1 MTADELR
8 EIIACGE
15 TSTVQFKL
23 KFSTAKQI
31 AEEMVAFANSKGG
44 MMVFGVEDKT
54 GQIIGLSYSEI
65 QKLSN
70 EVSTVA
76 NDQVRPVIYL
86 QTEVVIV
93 DGKRLLVAYVNQ
105 GSNKPYKTLS
115 GNIWVKQGSDKR
127 RIVENN
133 EILSLFQASGS
144 YHADEAVIS
153 GTSMTDLEVAYIND
167 YFQRVYGKPKESFG
181 MPVDKLLTSL
191 GILGQGGQV
200 TRAGMLFFGQYPQMR
215 MPTYT
220 IKAVAY
226 YGNDIGGS
234 DYRDSRDI
242 IGTVP
247 TMFREGMSFLKSN
260 LHHLQAGQNFNSV
273 GKLEIP
279 EVVLEELLQNALVH
293 VDLLGSAYIRL
304 LIFDNRIEIINP
316 GSLFGGLTV
325 EDIRLGKSKQRNHL
339 MAEFCARTMI
349 YRGLGSGIPRV
360 LKENVKI
367 DFVSD
372 DNTGDF
378 KTIIW
383 RDTELA
389 VLEEGSEKSGNG
401 SPESLS
407 KSSPKAGEGSEKTEE
422 STQKTEKGS
431 PKIGESSEKTDKSTQ
446 KTEKSS
452 PKTDCGSEKTDIS
465 SPKGSP
471 KTKDLIIEIIKE
483 DQTITTAEIAERLRI
498 SKRAVIKHTN
508 NLQLAGIIRH
518 VGSLKGGHWEVAGM
532 SEKISD

>member
-15 TSTVQFKL
+15 TSKVQFKL
-23 KFSTAKQI
+23 MFSTAKQV

-44 MMVFGVEDKT
+44 MIVFGVEDKT

-70 EVSTVA
+70 EVSTAA

-115 GNIWVKQGSDKR
+115 GHIWVKQGSDKR
-127 RIVENN
+127 RIMENN

-144 YHADEAVIS
+144 YHADEAVIA
-153 GTSMTDLEVAYIND
+153 GTSMADLEVAYIND

-200 TRAGMLFFGQYPQMR
+200 SRAGMLFFGQYPQMR

-360 LKENVKI
+360 LKEDAKI

-372 DNTGDF
+372 DGFGDF
-378 KTIIW
+378 KTVIW
-383 RDTELA
+383 RDADLEF
-389 VLEEGSEKSGNG
+389 LEEGSEK
-401 SPESLS
+401 
-407 KSSPKAGEGSEKTEE
+407 AEE
-422 STQKTEKGS
+422 STQKMVNNEDVKLVETPENLV
-431 PKIGESSEKTDKSTQ
+431 EN
-446 KTEKSS
+446 
-452 PKTDCGSEKTDIS
+452 PKTLVENKEKLVENIEKLAEGMLVGKSRQRRLDIL
-465 SPKGSP
+465 K
-471 KTKDLIIEIIKE
+471 
-483 DQTITTAEIAERLRI
+483 AIAENPNVSAKQLAEQFGI
-498 SKRAVIKHTN
+498 SITAVQNHLDYLKNN
-508 NLQLAGIIRH
+508 NLILR
-518 VGSLKGGHWEVAGM
+518 VGPDKGGHWEVVGM
-532 SEKISD
+532 SE

>member
-1 MTADELR
+1 MTAEELR

-15 TSTVQFKL
+15 TSKVQFKL
-23 KFSTAKQI
+23 MFSAPKQI

-44 MMVFGVEDKT
+44 IIVFGVEDKT
-54 GQIIGLSYSEI
+54 GQIVGLSYGEI

-70 EVSTVA
+70 EVSTAA

-86 QTEVVIV
+86 ETEVMSV
-93 DGKRLLVAYVNQ
+93 DGKRLLIAYVHE
-105 GSNKPYKTLS
+105 GSNKPYKTLG

-144 YHADEAVIS
+144 YHADEAVIA
-153 GTSMTDLEVAYIND
+153 GTSMADLEVAYIND

-191 GILGQGGQV
+191 GILGNGGQV

-260 LHHLQAGQNFNSV
+260 LRHLQAGQNFNSV

-325 EDIRLGKSKQRNHL
+325 EDIRLGKSKQRNQL
-339 MAEFCARTMI
+339 MADFCARTMI

-360 LKENVKI
+360 LKEDAKI

-383 RDTELA
+383 RNTELA
-389 VLEEGSEKSGNG
+389 VLEGDSEKNEKG
-401 SPESLS
+401 SQKSTQKIE
-407 KSSPKAGEGSEKTEE
+407 KSSPKTDESWEKIEE
-422 STQKTEKGS
+422 SIQKSTQKTEKGS
-431 PKIGESSEKTDKSTQ
+431 LKIGESWGKTEESTQKSTQ
-446 KTEKSS
+446 KILELIERNPSVTI
-452 PKTDCGSEKTDIS
+452 SEMMMLLGLS
-465 SPKGSP
+465 QKGV
-471 KTKDLIIEIIKE
+471 KKNLTKLKEQGLI
-483 DQTITTAEIAERLRI
+483 RR
-498 SKRAVIKHTN
+498 
-508 NLQLAGIIRH
+508 
-518 VGSLKGGHWEVAGM
+518 VGPDKGGHWEVVGM
-532 SEKISD
+532 SE

>member
-1 MTADELR
+1 MTAEELR
-8 EIIACGE
+8 EIVACGE
-15 TSTVQFKL
+15 TSKVQFKL
-23 KFSTAKQI
+23 MFSTAKQI

-44 MMVFGVEDKT
+44 MIVFGVEDKT

-70 EVSTVA
+70 EVSTAA

-86 QTEVVIV
+86 ETEVVLV
-93 DGKRLLVAYVNQ
+93 DGKRLLVAYVHE
-105 GSNKPYKTLS
+105 GSNKPYKTLG

-144 YHADEAVIS
+144 YHADEAVIA
-153 GTSMTDLEVAYIND
+153 GTSMADLEVAYIND
-167 YFQRVYGKPKESFG
+167 YFQKVYGKPKESFG

-191 GILGQGGQV
+191 GILGNGGQV

-260 LHHLQAGQNFNSV
+260 LRHLQAGQNFNSV
-273 GKLEIP
+273 GKLEIS

-304 LIFDNRIEIINP
+304 LVFDNRIEVINP

-325 EDIRLGKSKQRNHL
+325 EDIRLGKSKQRNQL
-339 MAEFCARTMI
+339 MADFCARTMI

-360 LKENVKI
+360 LKEDAKI

-383 RDTELA
+383 RNTELDFLEDESWESTSFIA
-389 VLEEGSEKSGNG
+389 AEGQSYGVYGQLNKGEGVLNAKNGQLNDNIGTSNANNGKLKIIDGQLNKSQEATLAFITDHEGCNTTGISEG
-401 SPESLS
+401 LS
-407 KSSPKAGEGSEKTEE
+407 KPFRTV
-422 STQKTEKGS
+422 
-431 PKIGESSEKTDKSTQ
+431 DKHVRVLLQ
-446 KTEKSS
+446 L
-452 PKTDCGSEKTDIS
+452 G
-465 SPKGSP
+465 
-471 KTKDLIIEIIKE
+471 IIE
-483 DQTITTAEIAERLRI
+483 RRG
-498 SKRAVIKHTN
+498 SKKT
-508 NLQLAGIIRH
+508 
-518 VGSLKGGHWEVAGM
+518 GGYYLTR
-532 SEKISD
+532 D

>member
-44 MMVFGVEDKT
+44 MIVFGVEDKT

-65 QKLSN
+65 QMLSN
-70 EVSTVA
+70 EVSTDA

-144 YHADEAVIS
+144 YHADEAVIA
-153 GTSMTDLEVAYIND
+153 GTSIADLEVAYIND

-260 LHHLQAGQNFNSV
+260 LRHLQAGQNFNSV

-325 EDIRLGKSKQRNHL
+325 EDIRLGKSKQRNQL
-339 MAEFCARTMI
+339 MAGFCARTMI

-360 LKENVKI
+360 LKEDAKI

-372 DNTGDF
+372 DGFGDF

-383 RDTELA
+383 RDTDLA
-389 VLEEGSEKSGNG
+389 VLEEGSEKNG
-401 SPESLS
+401 SP
-407 KSSPKAGEGSEKTEE
+407 KSSPEM
-422 STQKTEKGS
+422 
-431 PKIGESSEKTDKSTQ
+431 GESSEKTGKSTQ
-446 KTEKSS
+446 KTEKRS
-452 PKTDCGSEKTDIS
+452 PKMDECSEKIEKNTQKSTQKTVNSSEKTEDS
-465 SPKGSP
+465 SE
-471 KTKDLIIEIIKE
+471 KTKKSSEKILEIISMNPYV
-483 DQTITTAEIAERLRI
+483 TTYGLMEILGLSQRMIEKHLR
-498 SKRAVIKHTN
+498 KLREQG
-508 NLQLAGIIRH
+508 LIRR
-518 VGSLKGGHWEVAGM
+518 VGPDKGGHWEVVGI
-532 SEKISD
+532 SEKMSD

>member
-1 MTADELR
+1 MTAEELR

-15 TSTVQFKL
+15 TSKVQFKL
-23 KFSTAKQI
+23 MFNTPKQI

-44 MMVFGVEDKT
+44 MIVFGVEDKT
-54 GQIIGLSYSEI
+54 GQIVGLSYSEI

-86 QTEVVIV
+86 ETEVVIV
-93 DGKRLLVAYVNQ
+93 DGKRLLIAHVHE
-105 GSNKPYKTLS
+105 GSNKPYKTLG
-115 GNIWVKQGSDKR
+115 GNIWVKQGPDKR

-144 YHADEAVIS
+144 YHADEAVIA
-153 GTSMTDLEVAYIND
+153 GTSVADLEVAYIND
-167 YFQRVYGKPKESFG
+167 YFQKVYGKPKESFG

-191 GILGQGGQV
+191 GILGNGGQV

-215 MPTYT
+215 MPTYV

-247 TMFREGMSFLKSN
+247 MMFREGMSFLKSN
-260 LHHLQAGQNFNSV
+260 LRHLQAGQNFNSV

-304 LIFDNRIEIINP
+304 LVFDNRIEIINP

-325 EDIRLGKSKQRNHL
+325 EDIRLGKSKQRNQL
-339 MAEFCARTMI
+339 MADFCARTMI

-360 LKENVKI
+360 LKEDAKI

-383 RDTELA
+383 RDTNLEYYEEDSEENGSFIAAEGQLYGDSGQLNYGNGQSNVRKDVRKELTERQA
-389 VLEEGSEKSGNG
+389 LIVDLIKSDVRIGIEKMSEKMSVNEKTVRRDINVLKQLGLLTRVGGRKSGCWK
-401 SPESLS
+401 LS
-407 KSSPKAGEGSEKTEE
+407 EELSEKT
-422 STQKTEKGS
+422 S
-431 PKIGESSEKTDKSTQ
+431 
-446 KTEKSS
+446 
-452 PKTDCGSEKTDIS
+452 
-465 SPKGSP
+465 
-471 KTKDLIIEIIKE
+471 
-483 DQTITTAEIAERLRI
+483 
-498 SKRAVIKHTN
+498 N
-508 NLQLAGIIRH
+508 
-518 VGSLKGGHWEVAGM
+518 
-532 SEKISD
+532 

>member
-15 TSTVQFKL
+15 TSKVQFKL
-23 KFSTAKQI
+23 MFSTAKQI

-70 EVSTVA
+70 EVSTAA

-115 GNIWVKQGSDKR
+115 GHIWVKQGSDKR

-144 YHADEAVIS
+144 YHADEAVIA
-153 GTSMTDLEVAYIND
+153 GTSITDLEVAYIND

-360 LKENVKI
+360 LKEDAKI

-372 DNTGDF
+372 DGFGDF
-378 KTIIW
+378 KTVIW
-383 RDTELA
+383 RDADLEF
-389 VLEEGSEKSGNG
+389 LEEGSEK
-401 SPESLS
+401 
-407 KSSPKAGEGSEKTEE
+407 AEE
-422 STQKTEKGS
+422 STQKMVNNEDVKLVEMPENLVEMPKKLAENIEKLVEEVLVG
-431 PKIGESSEKTDKSTQ
+431 KSRQ
-446 KTEKSS
+446 RRL
-452 PKTDCGSEKTDIS
+452 DIL
-465 SPKGSP
+465 K
-471 KTKDLIIEIIKE
+471 
-483 DQTITTAEIAERLRI
+483 AIAENPNVT
-498 SKRAVIKHTN
+498 AQ
-508 NLQLAGIIRH
+508 QLAGQFGISITAVQNHLDYLKNNNLIRR
-518 VGSLKGGHWEVAGM
+518 VGPDKGGHWEVVGM
-532 SEKISD
+532 SEKMSD

>member
-23 KFSTAKQI
+23 KFSTAKQV

-44 MMVFGVEDKT
+44 IMVFGVEDKT

-115 GNIWVKQGSDKR
+115 GHIWVKQGSDKR

-144 YHADEAVIS
+144 YHADEAVIA
-153 GTSMTDLEVAYIND
+153 GTSITDLEVAYIND

-360 LKENVKI
+360 LKEDAKI

-372 DNTGDF
+372 DGFGDF
-378 KTIIW
+378 KTVIW
-383 RDTELA
+383 RDADLEF
-389 VLEEGSEKSGNG
+389 LEEGSEK
-401 SPESLS
+401 
-407 KSSPKAGEGSEKTEE
+407 AEE
-422 STQKTEKGS
+422 STQKMVNNEDVKLVEMPENLVEMPKKLAENIEKLVEEVLVG
-431 PKIGESSEKTDKSTQ
+431 KSRQ
-446 KTEKSS
+446 RRL
-452 PKTDCGSEKTDIS
+452 DIL
-465 SPKGSP
+465 K
-471 KTKDLIIEIIKE
+471 
-483 DQTITTAEIAERLRI
+483 AIAENPNVSAKQLAEQLGI
-498 SKRAVIKHTN
+498 SITAVQNHLDYLKNN
-508 NLQLAGIIRH
+508 NLIRR
-518 VGSLKGGHWEVAGM
+518 VGPDKGGHWEVV
-532 SEKISD
+532 EQQ

>member
-1 MTADELR
+1 MTAEELR

-15 TSTVQFKL
+15 TSKVQFKL
-23 KFSTAKQI
+23 MFSTAKQI

-44 MMVFGVEDKT
+44 MIVFGVEDKS
-54 GQIIGLSYSEI
+54 GRIVGLSYSEI

-70 EVSTVA
+70 EVSTAA

-86 QTEVVIV
+86 ETEAVLVE
-93 DGKRLLVAYVNQ
+93 GKRLLVAYVHE
-105 GSNKPYKTLS
+105 GSNKPYKTLG

-144 YHADEAVIS
+144 YHADEAVIA
-153 GTSMTDLEVAYIND
+153 GTSMADLEVAYIND
-167 YFQRVYGKPKESFG
+167 YFQKVYGKPKESFG

-191 GILGQGGQV
+191 GILGNGGQV
-200 TRAGMLFFGQYPQMR
+200 TRAGLLFFGQYPQMR

-247 TMFREGMSFLKSN
+247 AMFREGMSFLKSN

-304 LIFDNRIEIINP
+304 LVFDNRIEIINP

-325 EDIRLGKSKQRNHL
+325 EDIRLGKSKQRNQL
-339 MAEFCARTMI
+339 MADFCARTMI

-360 LKENVKI
+360 LKEDTKV

-372 DNTGDF
+372 DGSGDF

-383 RDTELA
+383 RNTEFEFW
-389 VLEEGSEKSGNG
+389 EEGLEGSGSFIAAEGQLYGDYGQLNEEEGVSNAINGQLNDNIGTLNANSGQLKTKNGQLNESQEATLAFITKHEGCNTTGISEG
-401 SPESLS
+401 LS
-407 KSSPKAGEGSEKTEE
+407 KPFRTV
-422 STQKTEKGS
+422 
-431 PKIGESSEKTDKSTQ
+431 DKHVRVLLQ
-446 KTEKSS
+446 L
-452 PKTDCGSEKTDIS
+452 G
-465 SPKGSP
+465 
-471 KTKDLIIEIIKE
+471 IIE
-483 DQTITTAEIAERLRI
+483 RRG
-498 SKRAVIKHTN
+498 SKKTGGYY
-508 NLQLAGIIRH
+508 LIR
-518 VGSLKGGHWEVAGM
+518 
-532 SEKISD
+532 D

>member
-1 MTADELR
+1 MTAEELR

-15 TSTVQFKL
+15 TSKVQFKL
-23 KFSTAKQI
+23 MFSTAKQI

-44 MMVFGVEDKT
+44 MIVFGVEDKT

-70 EVSTVA
+70 EVSTAA

-86 QTEVVIV
+86 ETEVVFV
-93 DGKRLLVAYVNQ
+93 EGKRLLVAYVHE
-105 GSNKPYKTLS
+105 GGNKPYKTLS

-144 YHADEAVIS
+144 YHADEAVIA
-153 GTSMTDLEVAYIND
+153 GTSMADLEVAYIND
-167 YFQRVYGKPKESFG
+167 YFQKVYGKPKESFG

-191 GILGQGGQV
+191 GILGNGGQV

-304 LIFDNRIEIINP
+304 LVFDNRVEIINP

-325 EDIRLGKSKQRNHL
+325 EDIRLGKSKQRNQL
-339 MAEFCARTMI
+339 MADFCARTMI

-360 LKENVKI
+360 LKEDAKI

-372 DNTGDF
+372 DDTGDF

-383 RDTELA
+383 RDADLEF
-389 VLEEGSEKSGNG
+389 LEEGLEGKGSFIASEGQLYGYNG
-401 SPESLS
+401 QLNKKEGVLNAEDGQLNNDIGASNADGGQLKTINDQLNESQKATLAFITDHEGCNTTGIAEGLS
-407 KSSPKAGEGSEKTEE
+407 KPFRTV
-422 STQKTEKGS
+422 
-431 PKIGESSEKTDKSTQ
+431 DKHVRVLLQ
-446 KTEKSS
+446 L
-452 PKTDCGSEKTDIS
+452 G
-465 SPKGSP
+465 
-471 KTKDLIIEIIKE
+471 IIE
-483 DQTITTAEIAERLRI
+483 RRG
-498 SKRAVIKHTN
+498 SKKTGGYY
-508 NLQLAGIIRH
+508 LIR
-518 VGSLKGGHWEVAGM
+518 
-532 SEKISD
+532 D

>member
-23 KFSTAKQI
+23 KFSTAKQV

-115 GNIWVKQGSDKR
+115 GHIWVKQGSDKR

-144 YHADEAVIS
+144 YHADEAVIA
-153 GTSMTDLEVAYIND
+153 GTSITDLEVAYIND

-360 LKENVKI
+360 LKEDAKI

-372 DNTGDF
+372 DGFGDF
-378 KTIIW
+378 KTVIW
-383 RDTELA
+383 RDADLEF
-389 VLEEGSEKSGNG
+389 LEEGSEK
-401 SPESLS
+401 
-407 KSSPKAGEGSEKTEE
+407 AEE
-422 STQKTEKGS
+422 STQKMVNNEDVKLVEMPENLVEMPKKLAENIEKLVEEVLVG
-431 PKIGESSEKTDKSTQ
+431 KSRQ
-446 KTEKSS
+446 RRL
-452 PKTDCGSEKTDIS
+452 DIL
-465 SPKGSP
+465 K
-471 KTKDLIIEIIKE
+471 
-483 DQTITTAEIAERLRI
+483 AIAENPNVT
-498 SKRAVIKHTN
+498 AQ
-508 NLQLAGIIRH
+508 QLAGRFGISITAVQNHLDYLKNNNLIRR
-518 VGSLKGGHWEVAGM
+518 VGPDKGGHWEVV
-532 SEKISD
+532 EQQ

>member
-23 KFSTAKQI
+23 KFSTAKQV

-115 GNIWVKQGSDKR
+115 GHIWVKQGSDKR

-144 YHADEAVIS
+144 YHADEAVIA
-153 GTSMTDLEVAYIND
+153 GTSITDLEVAYIND

-360 LKENVKI
+360 LKEDAKI

-372 DNTGDF
+372 DGFGDF
-378 KTIIW
+378 KTVIW
-383 RDTELA
+383 RDADLEL
-389 VLEEGSEKSGNG
+389 LEEGSEK
-401 SPESLS
+401 
-407 KSSPKAGEGSEKTEE
+407 AEE
-422 STQKTEKGS
+422 STQKMVNNEDVKLVEMPENLVEMPKKLAENIEKLVEEVLVG
-431 PKIGESSEKTDKSTQ
+431 KSRQ
-446 KTEKSS
+446 RRL
-452 PKTDCGSEKTDIS
+452 DIL
-465 SPKGSP
+465 K
-471 KTKDLIIEIIKE
+471 
-483 DQTITTAEIAERLRI
+483 AIAENPNVSAKQLAEQLGI
-498 SKRAVIKHTN
+498 SITAVQNHLDYLKNN
-508 NLQLAGIIRH
+508 NLIRR
-518 VGSLKGGHWEVAGM
+518 VGPDKGGHWEVVGM
-532 SEKISD
+532 SD

>member
-1 MTADELR
+1 MTADELK

-23 KFSTAKQI
+23 MFSTAKQI

-44 MMVFGVEDKT
+44 MIVFGVEDKT

-70 EVSTVA
+70 EVSTAA

-86 QTEVVIV
+86 QTEVTLV
-93 DGKRLLVAYVNQ
+93 DGKRLLIAHVHE
-105 GSNKPYKTLS
+105 GSNKPYKTLG

-144 YHADEAVIS
+144 YHADEAVIA
-153 GTSMTDLEVAYIND
+153 GTSMADLEVAYIND

-191 GILGQGGQV
+191 GILGNGGQV

-304 LIFDNRIEIINP
+304 LVFDNRIEIINP

-339 MAEFCARTMI
+339 IAEFCARTMI

-360 LKENVKI
+360 LKEDAKI

-389 VLEEGSEKSGNG
+389 ILEEGWE
-401 SPESLS
+401 E
-407 KSSPKAGEGSEKTEE
+407 TEE
-422 STQKTEKGS
+422 STQKTVAGEDINLVENKDNLVEK
-431 PKIGESSEKTDKSTQ
+431 
-446 KTEKSS
+446 
-452 PKTDCGSEKTDIS
+452 PKTLVENKGGLVENIEKLVEGILVGKSRQRRLDILKAIAQNPS
-465 SPKGSP
+465 ISAQQMAGQFGVSI
-471 KTKDLIIEIIKE
+471 TAVQNHLDYLKDNGLI
-483 DQTITTAEIAERLRI
+483 RR
-498 SKRAVIKHTN
+498 
-508 NLQLAGIIRH
+508 
-518 VGSLKGGHWEVAGM
+518 VGPDKGGHWEVVGM
-532 SEKISD
+532 F

>member
-23 KFSTAKQI
+23 KFSTAKQV

-86 QTEVVIV
+86 QTEVVIA

-105 GSNKPYKTLS
+105 GSNKPYKTVS
-115 GNIWVKQGSDKR
+115 GHIWVKQGSDKR

-144 YHADEAVIS
+144 YHADEAVIA
-153 GTSMTDLEVAYIND
+153 GTSITDLEVAYIND

-360 LKENVKI
+360 LKEDAKI

-372 DNTGDF
+372 DGFGDF
-378 KTIIW
+378 KTVIW
-383 RDTELA
+383 RDADLEF
-389 VLEEGSEKSGNG
+389 LEEGSEK
-401 SPESLS
+401 
-407 KSSPKAGEGSEKTEE
+407 AEE
-422 STQKTEKGS
+422 STQKMVNNEDVKLVETPENLVEMPKKLAENIEKLVEEVLVG
-431 PKIGESSEKTDKSTQ
+431 KSRQ
-446 KTEKSS
+446 RRL
-452 PKTDCGSEKTDIS
+452 DIL
-465 SPKGSP
+465 K
-471 KTKDLIIEIIKE
+471 
-483 DQTITTAEIAERLRI
+483 AIAENPNVSAKQLAEQLGI
-498 SKRAVIKHTN
+498 SITAVQNHLDYLKNN
-508 NLQLAGIIRH
+508 NLIRR
-518 VGSLKGGHWEVAGM
+518 VGPDKGGHWEVVGM
-532 SEKISD
+532 SEKMSD

>member
-86 QTEVVIV
+86 QTEVVIA

-105 GSNKPYKTLS
+105 GSNKPYKTVS
-115 GNIWVKQGSDKR
+115 GHIWVKQGSDKR

-144 YHADEAVIS
+144 YHADEAVIA
-153 GTSMTDLEVAYIND
+153 GTSIVDLEVAYIND

-247 TMFREGMSFLKSN
+247 TMFREGMSFFKSN

-360 LKENVKI
+360 LKEDAKI

-372 DNTGDF
+372 DDTGDF

-383 RDTELA
+383 RDADL
-389 VLEEGSEKSGNG
+389 VG
-401 SPESLS
+401 
-407 KSSPKAGEGSEKTEE
+407 GE
-422 STQKTEKGS
+422 
-431 PKIGESSEKTDKSTQ
+431 D
-446 KTEKSS
+446 
-452 PKTDCGSEKTDIS
+452 GSEKTDES
-465 SPKGSP
+465 TQKMVNNEDVKLVENNKNLVENA
-471 KTKDLIIEIIKE
+471 KTLVGNPEKLVEGMLVGKSRQRRLDILK
-483 DQTITTAEIAERLRI
+483 AIAENPNVT
-498 SKRAVIKHTN
+498 AQ
-508 NLQLAGIIRH
+508 QLAGRFGISITAVQNHLDYLKNNNLIRR
-518 VGSLKGGHWEVAGM
+518 VGPDKGGHWEVVGM
-532 SEKISD
+532 SEKMSD

>member
-1 MTADELR
+1 MTAEELR

-23 KFSTAKQI
+23 KFSTAKQV

-54 GQIIGLSYSEI
+54 GLIIGLSYSEI

-70 EVSTVA
+70 EVSTAA

-93 DGKRLLVAYVNQ
+93 DGKRLLIAYVNQ

-127 RIVENN
+127 RIVENS

-144 YHADEAVIS
+144 YHADEAVIA
-153 GTSMTDLEVAYIND
+153 GTSMADLEVAYIND

-181 MPVDKLLTSL
+181 MPVDQLLTSL
-191 GILGQGGQV
+191 GILGDGGQV

-242 IGTVP
+242 VGTVP

-260 LHHLQAGQNFNSV
+260 LRHLQAGQNFNSV

-339 MAEFCARTMI
+339 MSEFCARTMI

-360 LKENVKI
+360 LKEDAKI

-372 DNTGDF
+372 DGFGDF

-383 RDTELA
+383 RDTELEF
-389 VLEEGSEKSGNG
+389 LEDGLEKDGSFIAAEGQLYGYYGQLKEKEDAANALNGQLNEVVGTSKADNGQLKTTGGQLNESQEATLAFIRNHEGCNTTGISEG
-401 SPESLS
+401 LS
-407 KSSPKAGEGSEKTEE
+407 KPFRTV
-422 STQKTEKGS
+422 
-431 PKIGESSEKTDKSTQ
+431 DKHVRVLLQ
-446 KTEKSS
+446 L
-452 PKTDCGSEKTDIS
+452 G
-465 SPKGSP
+465 
-471 KTKDLIIEIIKE
+471 IIERRGSKK
-483 DQTITTAEIAERLRI
+483 TGGYYLLR
-498 SKRAVIKHTN
+498 K
-508 NLQLAGIIRH
+508 
-518 VGSLKGGHWEVAGM
+518 SL
-532 SEKISD
+532 

>member
-1 MTADELR
+1 MTAEELR

-15 TSTVQFKL
+15 TSKVQFKL
-23 KFSTAKQI
+23 VFSTAKQI

-44 MMVFGVEDKT
+44 MIVFGVEDKT
-54 GQIIGLSYSEI
+54 GQVIGLSYSEI

-70 EVSTVA
+70 EVSTAA

-86 QTEVVIV
+86 ETEVVLV
-93 DGKRLLVAYVNQ
+93 EGKRLLVAYVHE
-105 GSNKPYKTLS
+105 GSNKPYKTLG

-144 YHADEAVIS
+144 YHADEAVIA
-153 GTSMTDLEVAYIND
+153 GTSMADLEVAYIND
-167 YFQRVYGKPKESFG
+167 YFQKVYGKPKESFG

-191 GILGQGGQV
+191 GILGNGGQV

-304 LIFDNRIEIINP
+304 LVFDNRVEIINP

-325 EDIRLGKSKQRNHL
+325 EDIRLGKSKQRNQL
-339 MAEFCARTMI
+339 MADFCARTMI
-349 YRGLGSGIPRV
+349 YRGLGSGIPRA
-360 LKENVKI
+360 LKEDAKI

-372 DNTGDF
+372 EGSGDF

-383 RDTELA
+383 RNTDLEFWEEESWESGSFIAAEGQLYGCNGQLNKKKGALNAKNGQLNDNIDTSNADNSQLKIVNGQLNESQKTTLA
-389 VLEEGSEKSGNG
+389 FITDHEGCNTTGISEG
-401 SPESLS
+401 LS
-407 KSSPKAGEGSEKTEE
+407 KPFRTV
-422 STQKTEKGS
+422 
-431 PKIGESSEKTDKSTQ
+431 DKHVRVLLQ
-446 KTEKSS
+446 L
-452 PKTDCGSEKTDIS
+452 G
-465 SPKGSP
+465 
-471 KTKDLIIEIIKE
+471 IIE
-483 DQTITTAEIAERLRI
+483 RRG
-498 SKRAVIKHTN
+498 SKKTGGYY
-508 NLQLAGIIRH
+508 LIR
-518 VGSLKGGHWEVAGM
+518 
-532 SEKISD
+532 D

>member
-15 TSTVQFKL
+15 TSKVQFKL
-23 KFSTAKQI
+23 MFSTAQQI
-31 AEEMVAFANSKGG
+31 AEEMEAFANSKGG

-70 EVSTVA
+70 EVSTAA

-115 GNIWVKQGSDKR
+115 GHIWVKQGSDKR

-144 YHADEAVIS
+144 YHADEAVIA
-153 GTSMTDLEVAYIND
+153 GTSITDLEVAYIND

-360 LKENVKI
+360 LKEDAKI

-372 DNTGDF
+372 DGFGDF
-378 KTIIW
+378 KTVIW
-383 RDTELA
+383 RDADLEF
-389 VLEEGSEKSGNG
+389 LEEGSEK
-401 SPESLS
+401 
-407 KSSPKAGEGSEKTEE
+407 AEE
-422 STQKTEKGS
+422 STQKMVNNEDVKLVEMPENLVEMPKKLAENIEKLVEEVLVG
-431 PKIGESSEKTDKSTQ
+431 KSRQ
-446 KTEKSS
+446 RRL
-452 PKTDCGSEKTDIS
+452 DIL
-465 SPKGSP
+465 K
-471 KTKDLIIEIIKE
+471 
-483 DQTITTAEIAERLRI
+483 AIAENPNVT
-498 SKRAVIKHTN
+498 AQ
-508 NLQLAGIIRH
+508 QLAGQFGISITAVQNHLDYLKNNNLIRR
-518 VGSLKGGHWEVAGM
+518 VGPDKGGHWEVVGM
-532 SEKISD
+532 SEKMSD

>member
-23 KFSTAKQI
+23 KFSTAKQV

-105 GSNKPYKTLS
+105 GSNKPYKTVS
-115 GNIWVKQGSDKR
+115 GHIWVKQGSDKR

-144 YHADEAVIS
+144 YHADEAVIA
-153 GTSMTDLEVAYIND
+153 GTSIVDLEVAYIND

-304 LIFDNRIEIINP
+304 LVFDNRVEIINP

-360 LKENVKI
+360 LKEDAKI

-372 DNTGDF
+372 DDTGDF

-383 RDTELA
+383 RDADLEF
-389 VLEEGSEKSGNG
+389 LEEGSEK
-401 SPESLS
+401 
-407 KSSPKAGEGSEKTEE
+407 TDE
-422 STQKTEKGS
+422 STQKMVNNEVVKLVENNENLVENAKTLVGNPEKLVGN
-431 PKIGESSEKTDKSTQ
+431 PEKLVEGMLVGKSRQ
-446 KTEKSS
+446 RRLNILK
-452 PKTDCGSEKTDIS
+452 
-465 SPKGSP
+465 
-471 KTKDLIIEIIKE
+471 
-483 DQTITTAEIAERLRI
+483 AIAENPNVT
-498 SKRAVIKHTN
+498 AQ
-508 NLQLAGIIRH
+508 QLAGQFGISITAVQNHLDYLKNNNLIRR
-518 VGSLKGGHWEVAGM
+518 VGPDKGGHWEVV
-532 SEKISD
+532 EQQ

>member
-1 MTADELR
+1 MTAEELR

-15 TSTVQFKL
+15 TSKVQFKL
-23 KFSTAKQI
+23 MFSTTKQV

-44 MMVFGVEDKT
+44 MIVFGVEDKT
-54 GQIIGLSYSEI
+54 GQIVGLSYSEI
-65 QKLSN
+65 QKVSN
-70 EVSTVA
+70 EISTVA

-86 QTEVVIV
+86 ETEVTLV
-93 DGKRLLVAYVNQ
+93 DGKRLLIAYIHE
-105 GSNKPYKTLS
+105 GSNKPYKTLG

-144 YHADEAVIS
+144 YHADEAVIA
-153 GTSMTDLEVAYIND
+153 GTSMADLEVAYIND
-167 YFQRVYGKPKESFG
+167 YFQRVYGKSKESFG

-247 TMFREGMSFLKSN
+247 MMFREGMSFLKSN

-360 LKENVKI
+360 LKEDAKI

-383 RDTELA
+383 RDTDLA
-389 VLEEGSEKSGNG
+389 VLEEGSEKSENS
-401 SPESLS
+401 SP
-407 KSSPKAGEGSEKTEE
+407 KSSPKTGKGSEKTRESTQK

-431 PKIGESSEKTDKSTQ
+431 PKVGESSEKTGKSIQ
-446 KTEKSS
+446 KTVN
-452 PKTDCGSEKTDIS
+452 GSEKIENNS
-465 SPKGSP
+465 E
-471 KTKDLIIEIIKE
+471 KTKKSSEKILEIINMNPYV
-483 DQTITTAEIAERLRI
+483 TTYGLMEVLGLSQRMIEKHLR
-498 SKRAVIKHTN
+498 KLREQG
-508 NLQLAGIIRH
+508 LIRRI
-518 VGSLKGGHWEVAGM
+518 GPDKGGHWEVV
-532 SEKISD
+532 EKQ

>member
-1 MTADELR
+1 MTAEELR

-15 TSTVQFKL
+15 TSKVQFKL
-23 KFSTAKQI
+23 MFSTAKQI
-31 AEEMVAFANSKGG
+31 GEEMVAFANSKGG
-44 MMVFGVEDKT
+44 MIMFGVEDKT

-70 EVSTVA
+70 EVSTAA

-86 QTEVVIV
+86 ETEVVLV
-93 DGKRLLVAYVNQ
+93 EGKRLLVAYVHE
-105 GSNKPYKTLS
+105 GSNKPYKTLG

-144 YHADEAVIS
+144 YHADEAVIA
-153 GTSMTDLEVAYIND
+153 GTSMVDLEVAYIND
-167 YFQRVYGKPKESFG
+167 YFQKVYGKPKESFG

-191 GILGQGGQV
+191 GILGNGGQV

-247 TMFREGMSFLKSN
+247 MMFREGMSFLKSN
-260 LHHLQAGQNFNSV
+260 LRHLQAGQNFNSV

-304 LIFDNRIEIINP
+304 LVFDNRIEIINP

-325 EDIRLGKSKQRNHL
+325 EDIRLGKSKQRNQL
-339 MAEFCARTMI
+339 MADFCARTMI

-360 LKENVKI
+360 LKEDAKI

-383 RDTELA
+383 RNTELGYGEDESWESGSFIA
-389 VLEEGSEKSGNG
+389 AEGQSHGVNGQLNKKEGAINAKNGQLNDNIGILNADNGQLKIANGQLNESQKATLAFITNHEGCNTTGISEG
-401 SPESLS
+401 LS
-407 KSSPKAGEGSEKTEE
+407 KPFRTV
-422 STQKTEKGS
+422 
-431 PKIGESSEKTDKSTQ
+431 DKHVRVLLQ
-446 KTEKSS
+446 L
-452 PKTDCGSEKTDIS
+452 G
-465 SPKGSP
+465 
-471 KTKDLIIEIIKE
+471 IIE
-483 DQTITTAEIAERLRI
+483 RRG
-498 SKRAVIKHTN
+498 SKKT
-508 NLQLAGIIRH
+508 
-518 VGSLKGGHWEVAGM
+518 GGYYLTR
-532 SEKISD
+532 D

>member
-15 TSTVQFKL
+15 TSKVQFKL
-23 KFSTAKQI
+23 MFSTAKQV

-44 MMVFGVEDKT
+44 MIVFGVEDKT

-70 EVSTVA
+70 EVSTAA

-115 GNIWVKQGSDKR
+115 GHIWVKQGSDKR
-127 RIVENN
+127 RIMENN

-144 YHADEAVIS
+144 YHADEAVIA
-153 GTSMTDLEVAYIND
+153 GTSMADLEVAYIND

-200 TRAGMLFFGQYPQMR
+200 SRAGMLFFGQYPQMR

-360 LKENVKI
+360 LKEDAKI

-372 DNTGDF
+372 DGFGDF
-378 KTIIW
+378 KTVIW
-383 RDTELA
+383 RDADLEF
-389 VLEEGSEKSGNG
+389 LEEGSEK
-401 SPESLS
+401 
-407 KSSPKAGEGSEKTEE
+407 AEE
-422 STQKTEKGS
+422 STQKMVNNEDVKLVETPENLV
-431 PKIGESSEKTDKSTQ
+431 EN
-446 KTEKSS
+446 
-452 PKTDCGSEKTDIS
+452 PKTLVENQEKLVENIEKLAEGMLVGKSRQRRLDIL
-465 SPKGSP
+465 K
-471 KTKDLIIEIIKE
+471 
-483 DQTITTAEIAERLRI
+483 AIAENPNVSAKQLAEQFGI
-498 SKRAVIKHTN
+498 SITAVQNHLDYLKNN
-508 NLQLAGIIRH
+508 NLILR
-518 VGSLKGGHWEVAGM
+518 VGPDKGGHWEVVGM
-532 SEKISD
+532 SE

>member
-23 KFSTAKQI
+23 KFSTAKQV

-144 YHADEAVIS
+144 YHADEAVIA
-153 GTSMTDLEVAYIND
+153 GTSIADLEVAYIND

-234 DYRDSRDI
+234 EYRDSRDI

-360 LKENVKI
+360 LKEDAKI

-372 DNTGDF
+372 DSFGDF

-383 RDTELA
+383 RDA
-389 VLEEGSEKSGNG
+389 DLEFLEDGSE
-401 SPESLS
+401 E
-407 KSSPKAGEGSEKTEE
+407 TDE
-422 STQKTEKGS
+422 STQKMVNNEDVKLIENNENLVENAKTLVDNQEKLV
-431 PKIGESSEKTDKSTQ
+431 ESVEKLVEGMLVGKSRQ
-446 KTEKSS
+446 RRL
-452 PKTDCGSEKTDIS
+452 DIL
-465 SPKGSP
+465 K
-471 KTKDLIIEIIKE
+471 
-483 DQTITTAEIAERLRI
+483 AIAENPNVT
-498 SKRAVIKHTN
+498 AQ
-508 NLQLAGIIRH
+508 QLAGQFGISITAVQNHLDYLKNNNLIRR
-518 VGSLKGGHWEVAGM
+518 VGPDKGGHWEVVGM
-532 SEKISD
+532 SEKMSD

>member
-1 MTADELR
+1 MTAEELR
-8 EIIACGE
+8 EIIVCGE
-15 TSTVQFKL
+15 TSKVQFKL
-23 KFSTAKQI
+23 MFSTAKQI

-44 MMVFGVEDKT
+44 MIVFGVEDKT

-70 EVSTVA
+70 EVSTAA

-86 QTEVVIV
+86 ETEVVLV
-93 DGKRLLVAYVNQ
+93 EGKRLLVAYVHE
-105 GSNKPYKTLS
+105 GSNKPYKTLG

-144 YHADEAVIS
+144 YHADEAVIA
-153 GTSMTDLEVAYIND
+153 GTSMADLEVAYIND
-167 YFQRVYGKPKESFG
+167 YFQNVYGKPKESFG

-191 GILGQGGQV
+191 GILGNGGQV

-304 LIFDNRIEIINP
+304 LVFDNRVEIINP

-325 EDIRLGKSKQRNHL
+325 EDIRLGKSKQRNQL
-339 MAEFCARTMI
+339 MADFCARTMI

-360 LKENVKI
+360 LKEDAKI

-372 DNTGDF
+372 EGSSDF

-383 RDTELA
+383 RNTEFEF
-389 VLEEGSEKSGNG
+389 LEEESWEGGSFIASEGQLYGKKGQLKRKEGALNTKNGQLNDNIGTSNVNNDKLKIINGQLNKSQEATLAFITDHEGCNTTG
-401 SPESLS
+401 ISEGLS
-407 KSSPKAGEGSEKTEE
+407 KPFRTV
-422 STQKTEKGS
+422 
-431 PKIGESSEKTDKSTQ
+431 DKHV
-446 KTEKSS
+446 
-452 PKTDCGSEKTDIS
+452 
-465 SPKGSP
+465 
-471 KTKDLIIEIIKE
+471 
-483 DQTITTAEIAERLRI
+483 R
-498 SKRAVIKHTN
+498 VV
-508 NLQLAGIIRH
+508 LQLGLIERR
-518 VGSLKGGHWEVAGM
+518 GSKKTGGYYLTR
-532 SEKISD
+532 D

>member
-1 MTADELR
+1 MTAEELR

-23 KFSTAKQI
+23 MFNSSKQI
-31 AEEMVAFANSKGG
+31 AEELVAFANSKGG
-44 MMVFGVEDKT
+44 MIVFGVEDKT
-54 GQIIGLSYSEI
+54 GQMIGLSYGEI

-70 EVSTVA
+70 EVSTIA

-93 DGKRLLVAYVNQ
+93 DGKRLLIAYINQ

-115 GNIWVKQGSDKR
+115 GNIWVKQGPDKR

-144 YHADEAVIS
+144 YHADEVVIS
-153 GTSMTDLEVAYIND
+153 GTSITDLDVAYIND

-242 IGTVP
+242 IGTVH

-304 LIFDNRIEIINP
+304 LVFDNRIEIINP

-360 LKENVKI
+360 LKEDAKI
-367 DFVSD
+367 DFVND
-372 DNTGDF
+372 DGFGDF

-383 RDTELA
+383 RNTD
-389 VLEEGSEKSGNG
+389 LEFLVDGSEKNENG
-401 SPESLS
+401 SS
-407 KSSPKAGEGSEKTEE
+407 KMGK
-422 STQKTEKGS
+422 
-431 PKIGESSEKTDKSTQ
+431 SSEKTDKSTRNMVTNEDVKLVENNGNLVENSGILLENQ
-446 KTEKSS
+446 EKLVESVEKLAEGMLVGKSRQRRLDILKTIAKNPNVSAKQLAEQF
-452 PKTDCGSEKTDIS
+452 GIS
-465 SPKGSP
+465 
-471 KTKDLIIEIIKE
+471 
-483 DQTITTAEIAERLRI
+483 IT
-498 SKRAVIKHTN
+498 AVQNHLDYLKNN
-508 NLQLAGIIRH
+508 NLIRR
-518 VGSLKGGHWEVAGM
+518 VGPDKGGHWEVVGM
-532 SEKISD
+532 SE

>member
-15 TSTVQFKL
+15 TSNVQFKL
-23 KFSTAKQI
+23 KFSTAKQV

-115 GNIWVKQGSDKR
+115 GHIWVKQGSDKR

-144 YHADEAVIS
+144 YHADEAVIA
-153 GTSMTDLEVAYIND
+153 GTSITDLEVAYIND

-360 LKENVKI
+360 LKEDAKI

-372 DNTGDF
+372 DGFGDF
-378 KTIIW
+378 KTVIW
-383 RDTELA
+383 RDADLEF
-389 VLEEGSEKSGNG
+389 LEEGSEK
-401 SPESLS
+401 
-407 KSSPKAGEGSEKTEE
+407 AEE
-422 STQKTEKGS
+422 STQKMVNNEDVKLVETPENLVEMPKKLAENIEKLVEEVLVG
-431 PKIGESSEKTDKSTQ
+431 KSRQ
-446 KTEKSS
+446 RRL
-452 PKTDCGSEKTDIS
+452 DIL
-465 SPKGSP
+465 K
-471 KTKDLIIEIIKE
+471 
-483 DQTITTAEIAERLRI
+483 AIAENPNVSAKQLAEQLGI
-498 SKRAVIKHTN
+498 SITAVQNHLDYLKNN
-508 NLQLAGIIRH
+508 NLIRR
-518 VGSLKGGHWEVAGM
+518 VGPDKGGHWEVVGI
-532 SEKISD
+532 SEKMSD

>member
-1 MTADELR
+1 MTAEELR

-15 TSTVQFKL
+15 TSKVQFKL
-23 KFSTAKQI
+23 MFSTAKQV

-44 MMVFGVEDKT
+44 MVVFGVEDKT
-54 GQIIGLSYSEI
+54 GQVIGLSYSEI
-65 QKLSN
+65 QRISN
-70 EVSTVA
+70 EVSTAA

-86 QTEVVIV
+86 ETEVVLV
-93 DGKRLLVAYVNQ
+93 DGKRLLVAYVHE
-105 GSNKPYKTLS
+105 GSNKPYKTLG

-144 YHADEAVIS
+144 YHADEAVIA
-153 GTSMTDLEVAYIND
+153 GTSLSDLEVAYIND
-167 YFQRVYGKPKESFG
+167 YFQKVYGKPKETFG

-191 GILGQGGQV
+191 GILGNGGQV

-260 LHHLQAGQNFNSV
+260 LRHLQAGQNFNSV

-304 LIFDNRIEIINP
+304 LVFDNRIEIINP

-325 EDIRLGKSKQRNHL
+325 EDIRLGKSKQRNQL
-339 MAEFCARTMI
+339 MADFCARTMI

-360 LKENVKI
+360 LKEDAKI

-372 DNTGDF
+372 EGSGDF

-383 RDTELA
+383 RNTELEF
-389 VLEEGSEKSGNG
+389 LDEESREGGSFIVAEGQLQGYNG
-401 SPESLS
+401 QLNKKEGLLNVKNGQLSDGIGTLNANNGQLNESQEATLAFIINHEGCNTTGISEGLS
-407 KSSPKAGEGSEKTEE
+407 KPFRTV
-422 STQKTEKGS
+422 
-431 PKIGESSEKTDKSTQ
+431 DKHVRVLL
-446 KTEKSS
+446 KL
-452 PKTDCGSEKTDIS
+452 G
-465 SPKGSP
+465 
-471 KTKDLIIEIIKE
+471 IIE
-483 DQTITTAEIAERLRI
+483 RRG
-498 SKRAVIKHTN
+498 SKKTGGYY
-508 NLQLAGIIRH
+508 LIR
-518 VGSLKGGHWEVAGM
+518 
-532 SEKISD
+532 D

>member
-1 MTADELR
+1 MTADELK

-23 KFSTAKQI
+23 MFSTAKQI

-44 MMVFGVEDKT
+44 MIVFGVEDKT

-70 EVSTVA
+70 EVSTAA

-86 QTEVVIV
+86 QTEVTLV
-93 DGKRLLVAYVNQ
+93 DGKRLLIAYVHE
-105 GSNKPYKTLS
+105 GSSKPYKTLG

-144 YHADEAVIS
+144 YHADEAVIA
-153 GTSMTDLEVAYIND
+153 GTSMADLEVAYIND

-260 LHHLQAGQNFNSV
+260 LRHLQAGQNFNSV

-304 LIFDNRIEIINP
+304 LVFDNRIEIINP

-325 EDIRLGKSKQRNHL
+325 EDIRLGKSKQRNQL

-360 LKENVKI
+360 LKEDAKI

-383 RDTELA
+383 RDTDLA
-389 VLEEGSEKSGNG
+389 VLEEGSEKAENS
-401 SPESLS
+401 SP
-407 KSSPKAGEGSEKTEE
+407 KSSPE
-422 STQKTEKGS
+422 
-431 PKIGESSEKTDKSTQ
+431 IGESSEKTEIITQ
-446 KTEKSS
+446 KMVSNGDAKLVENNKNLVENTKTLVENQEKLV
-452 PKTDCGSEKTDIS
+452 EKIEKLVEGLLVGKSRQRRLDILKAIAQNPS
-465 SPKGSP
+465 ISAQQMARQFGVSI
-471 KTKDLIIEIIKE
+471 TAVQNHLDYLKDNK
-483 DQTITTAEIAERLRI
+483 
-498 SKRAVIKHTN
+498 
-508 NLQLAGIIRH
+508 IIRR
-518 VGSLKGGHWEVAGM
+518 VGPDKGGHWEVVGM
-532 SEKISD
+532 SEKMSD

>member
-1 MTADELR
+1 MTAEELR

-15 TSTVQFKL
+15 TSKVQFKL
-23 KFSTAKQI
+23 MFNTPKQI

-44 MMVFGVEDKT
+44 MIVFGVEDKT
-54 GQIIGLSYSEI
+54 GQIVGLSYSEI

-70 EVSTVA
+70 EVSTVV

-86 QTEVVIV
+86 ETEVVIV
-93 DGKRLLVAYVNQ
+93 DGKRLLIAHVHE
-105 GSNKPYKTLS
+105 GSNKPYKTLG
-115 GNIWVKQGSDKR
+115 GNIWVKQGPDKR

-144 YHADEAVIS
+144 YHADEAVIA
-153 GTSMTDLEVAYIND
+153 GTSVADLEVAYIND
-167 YFQRVYGKPKESFG
+167 YFQKVYGKPKESFG

-191 GILGQGGQV
+191 GILGNGGQV

-215 MPTYT
+215 MPTYV

-247 TMFREGMSFLKSN
+247 MMFREGMSFLKSN
-260 LHHLQAGQNFNSV
+260 LRHLQAGQNFNSV

-304 LIFDNRIEIINP
+304 LVFDNRIEIINP

-325 EDIRLGKSKQRNHL
+325 EDIRLGKSKQRNQL
-339 MAEFCARTMI
+339 MADFCARTMI

-360 LKENVKI
+360 LKEDAKI

-383 RDTELA
+383 RDTNLEYYEEDSEENGSFIAAEGQLYGDSGQLNYGNGQSNVRKDVRKELTERQA
-389 VLEEGSEKSGNG
+389 LIVDLIKSDVRIGIEKMSEKMSVNEKTVRRDINVLKQLGLLTRVGGRKSGCWK
-401 SPESLS
+401 LS
-407 KSSPKAGEGSEKTEE
+407 EELSEKT
-422 STQKTEKGS
+422 S
-431 PKIGESSEKTDKSTQ
+431 
-446 KTEKSS
+446 
-452 PKTDCGSEKTDIS
+452 
-465 SPKGSP
+465 
-471 KTKDLIIEIIKE
+471 
-483 DQTITTAEIAERLRI
+483 
-498 SKRAVIKHTN
+498 N
-508 NLQLAGIIRH
+508 
-518 VGSLKGGHWEVAGM
+518 
-532 SEKISD
+532 

>member
-23 KFSTAKQI
+23 KFSTAKQV

-44 MMVFGVEDKT
+44 IMVFGVEDKT

-115 GNIWVKQGSDKR
+115 GHIWVKQGSDKR

-144 YHADEAVIS
+144 YHADEAVIA
-153 GTSMTDLEVAYIND
+153 GTSITDLEVAYIND

-293 VDLLGSAYIRL
+293 VDYLGSAYIRL

-360 LKENVKI
+360 LKEDAKI

-372 DNTGDF
+372 DGFGDF
-378 KTIIW
+378 KTVIW
-383 RDTELA
+383 RDADLEF
-389 VLEEGSEKSGNG
+389 LEEGSEK
-401 SPESLS
+401 
-407 KSSPKAGEGSEKTEE
+407 AEE
-422 STQKTEKGS
+422 STQKMVNNEDVKLVEMPENLVEMPKKLAENIEKLVEEVLVG
-431 PKIGESSEKTDKSTQ
+431 KSRQ
-446 KTEKSS
+446 RRL
-452 PKTDCGSEKTDIS
+452 DIL
-465 SPKGSP
+465 K
-471 KTKDLIIEIIKE
+471 
-483 DQTITTAEIAERLRI
+483 AIAENPNVSAKQLAEQLGI
-498 SKRAVIKHTN
+498 SITAVQNHLDYLKNN
-508 NLQLAGIIRH
+508 NLIRR
-518 VGSLKGGHWEVAGM
+518 VGPDKGGHWEVV
-532 SEKISD
+532 EQQ

>member
-1 MTADELR
+1 M
-8 EIIACGE
+8 
-15 TSTVQFKL
+15 
-23 KFSTAKQI
+23 
-31 AEEMVAFANSKGG
+31 
-44 MMVFGVEDKT
+44 
-54 GQIIGLSYSEI
+54 
-65 QKLSN
+65 
-70 EVSTVA
+70 
-76 NDQVRPVIYL
+76 RPVIYL
-86 QTEVVIV
+86 ETEVVLV
-93 DGKRLLVAYVNQ
+93 EGKRLLVAYVHE
-105 GSNKPYKTLS
+105 GSNKPYKTLG

-144 YHADEAVIS
+144 YHADEAVIA
-153 GTSMTDLEVAYIND
+153 GTSITDLEVAYIND

-360 LKENVKI
+360 LKEDAKI

-372 DNTGDF
+372 DSFGDF

-383 RDTELA
+383 RDA
-389 VLEEGSEKSGNG
+389 DLEFLED
-401 SPESLS
+401 
-407 KSSPKAGEGSEKTEE
+407 GSEKTE
-422 STQKTEKGS
+422 
-431 PKIGESSEKTDKSTQ
+431 KSTQ
-446 KTEKSS
+446 KMVTNEDVKLVEMPENLVENIEKLVEGMLVGKSRQRRL
-452 PKTDCGSEKTDIS
+452 DIL
-465 SPKGSP
+465 K
-471 KTKDLIIEIIKE
+471 
-483 DQTITTAEIAERLRI
+483 AIAENPNVT
-498 SKRAVIKHTN
+498 AQ
-508 NLQLAGIIRH
+508 QLAGQFGISITAVQNHLDYLKNNNLIRR
-518 VGSLKGGHWEVAGM
+518 VGPDKGGHWEVVGM
-532 SEKISD
+532 SE